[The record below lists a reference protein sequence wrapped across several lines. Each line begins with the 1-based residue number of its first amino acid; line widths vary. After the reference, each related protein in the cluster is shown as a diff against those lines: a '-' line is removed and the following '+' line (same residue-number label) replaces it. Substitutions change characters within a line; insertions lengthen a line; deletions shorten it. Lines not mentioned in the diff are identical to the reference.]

1 MALRPSSFAV
11 CLLVLG
17 FAGTTVF
24 GQGAIEGPPIDQLL
38 ARVPDGATW
47 QDLAPDLRADLERR
61 ASVVLARDRLSWGLT
76 GLQEKLT
83 FLSSTPT
90 SAMTENIDRVLSVT
104 FASTLPGGF
113 RMARDIESA
122 DLRHN
127 LLRLYLGITDDRG
140 YMLYNHP
147 EFRGWD
153 GMPVK
158 ELQLL
163 DHEHLAA
170 MASWYRQTEDGLRQ
184 IPDGKLTPLEKALRA
199 KSYFAT
205 RAGKYFDRP
214 AVALSGSMNYAAF
227 YSLPVEQRPFA
238 SDAELLDA
246 YNASMFSEFREVNMG
261 TLDAFLFDH
270 ESEFNP
276 TVLEQQGMSD
286 ALAKGVL
293 RLGGLYRSRVQ
304 ARPDKGR
311 RCTIFSPAERQANW
325 DAFTAQQISNADGSE
340 TLEAYARR
348 FEDLAAQRRT
358 SMQAL
363 GRLTVERLF
372 PDGSPDLSREQRMRV
387 IDELSRETRPAMMMA
402 TLQAALDTVTG
413 TDAASRRVMEA
424 VAKLPSVGGAY
435 SPGDAVRAA
444 DKAQIL
450 EMWNRVRAFIKR
462 EYGGYRVDI
471 AALIPA
477 EPTIA
482 PTGQSQSALG
492 GQVFLSL
499 GDPTTLASLSSTLM
513 HEIKHAID
521 QNSHA
526 AVEGSAWEGA
536 ATSVERQLWPLFIA
550 EAMAG
555 QEALLP
561 VARIVTE
568 IDNVRF
574 AATTDAT
581 LRIFLR
587 ESCDGDAPDTIAYAE
602 GIVRSYGYSDE
613 TVLRLRSRR
622 AHSSWQYLEYD
633 YGYAMYAE
641 LLKYLQDGVGPKTR
655 VDAYLLQACGL
666 PSPNKDEA
674 AVESLKACIRDRKT

>member
-1 MALRPSSFAV
+1 
-11 CLLVLG
+11 
-17 FAGTTVF
+17 
-24 GQGAIEGPPIDQLL
+24 
-38 ARVPDGATW
+38 
-47 QDLAPDLRADLERR
+47 
-61 ASVVLARDRLSWGLT
+61 
-76 GLQEKLT
+76 
-83 FLSSTPT
+83 
-90 SAMTENIDRVLSVT
+90 
-104 FASTLPGGF
+104 
-113 RMARDIESA
+113 
-122 DLRHN
+122 
-127 LLRLYLGITDDRG
+127 
-140 YMLYNHP
+140 
-147 EFRGWD
+147 
-153 GMPVK
+153 
-158 ELQLL
+158 
-163 DHEHLAA
+163 
-170 MASWYRQTEDGLRQ
+170 
-184 IPDGKLTPLEKALRA
+184 
-199 KSYFAT
+199 
-205 RAGKYFDRP
+205 
-214 AVALSGSMNYAAF
+214 
-227 YSLPVEQRPFA
+227 
-238 SDAELLDA
+238 
-246 YNASMFSEFREVNMG
+246 MFSEFREVNMG

-276 TVLEQQGMSD
+276 TLLKQQGMAD
-286 ALAKGVL
+286 TLAQGIL
-293 RLGGLYRSRVQ
+293 RLAGLYRSRVQ
-304 ARPDKGR
+304 ALPEKSR
-311 RCTIFSPAERQANW
+311 RCTIFSPAEREANW

-340 TLEAYARR
+340 TLETYARR
-348 FEDLAAQRRT
+348 FKDLAAQRQST
-358 SMQAL
+358 MQAL

-462 EYGGYRVDI
+462 EYAGYRVDI

-482 PTGQSQSALG
+482 STGQSQSALG

-499 GDPTTLASLSSTLM
+499 GDATTLASLSSTLM

-526 AVEGSAWEGA
+526 AVEGAAWEGA
-536 ATSVERQLWPLFIA
+536 ATSVERQLWPLFID

-561 VARIVTE
+561 VARMVTE

-602 GIVRSYGYSDE
+602 GIVRSYGYTDE

-674 AVESLKACIRDRKT
+674 AVESLRACIRDRKT